1 MPSKNQLKALA
12 LRCSPAYHAWA
23 EGLVDTDLARK
34 LRLRTTS
41 DVIAF
46 ALGEFARKAKADPS
60 PDRANPSGIHRRDTK
75 GA

>member
-1 MPSKNQLKALA
+1 MPAKNQLKALA

-41 DVIAF
+41 DVIEYALAQF
-46 ALGEFARKAKADPS
+46 AKRAGAEWP
-60 PDRANPSGIHRRDTK
+60 PDRANPSGIHRK
-75 GA
+75 EEG